1 MLKKSSEREK
11 MEMPN
16 RLLKEGIT
24 DSAKIDRLTPEEEVF
39 FYRLLVIADDY
50 GRVDARPAVLRARC
64 FPLKESLT
72 VSKIEGWMSSL
83 ERETLLGRYQVGS
96 EVFAEIANWEQ
107 RVRSKGKYPPPEEG
121 EWLTIDGNPPTVD
134 RQMTTYDGLGKGK
147 GKGLGLGA
155 TLAIAFD
162 GAQFSGITPEKLSMW
177 QKAYPAID
185 LETETAKAAVWL
197 VANPKNRK
205 SNYER
210 FLTNWFVKSQDGAAR
225 VSRKPDD
232 NFKGMK

>member
-1 MLKKSSEREK
+1 
-11 MEMPN
+11 MPN

-24 DSAKIDRLTPEEEVF
+24 DSPKIDRLTPEEEVF

-50 GRVDARPAVLRARC
+50 GRIDARPAVLRARC

-72 VSKIEGWMSSL
+72 VHKIESW
-83 ERETLLGRYQVGS
+83 LLALQRADLLHRYQVGS

-107 RVRSKGKYPPPEEG
+107 RVRSKGRYPQPTG
-121 EWLTIDGNPPTVD
+121 TCWLSLDGQLSDISQSIDSKTA
-134 RQMTTYDGLGKGK
+134 TYDRLGK

-162 GAQFSGITPEKLSMW
+162 GTQFTGIDSKKLELW

-185 LETETAKAAVWL
+185 LQTETAKAAVWL

-210 FLTNWFVKSQDGAAR
+210 FLTNWFVKSQDSAAR
-225 VSRKPDD
+225 VPSAPKLAWAGA
-232 NFKGMK
+232 K